1 LRQPVDDGGC
11 GRRLLGKESEWI
23 NLFRKQ
29 LPVATEYFKLVE
41 RVGGHIG
48 NEDLPHSHPRM
59 QPHGVTSAVP
69 AVEGPHDADTTGV
82 RGPDRKARSRHA
94 VPREGMGS
102 QHFVEP
108 LMPAFAQQ
116 VKVELAKGPRESIE
130 ILFFLGGLTTR
141 DAASLARKRSR
152 PLGQSKELP
161 PRLTPLPRNPSAVGW
176 RADPPQALVI

>member
-29 LPVATEYFKLVE
+29 LPVATEYFELVE
-41 RVGGHIG
+41 HVGGHIG
-48 NEDLPHSHPRM
+48 NEDLPHPHPRM

-116 VKVELAKGPRESIE
+116 VKVELAKGGREAIAM
-130 ILFFLGGLTTR
+130 LFSPSVRSTR
-141 DAASLARKRSR
+141 DAQTLARKSYR
-152 PLGQSKELP
+152 PREQPLETTARLP
-161 PRLTPLPRNPSAVGW
+161 PLPPNRSS
-176 RADPPQALVI
+176 